1 MWKLRAG
8 DRESGSACR
17 WWCGYTFASLCCLSR
32 RLTFLQ
38 KTETNSEDKTSVTDR
53 QLSVMMSVDYGRTY
67 GYQGKLWQIQIDT
80 TKAELERDRQIAVQM
95 ENVSKKE
102 AVSQIESEIAQLKV
116 IWGEKQLIVAEEN
129 LVAVSSQFE
138 AMKRMAKHFSGV
150 EVPRD
155 EVYEVFRMGWEAGC
169 DKGPDEV
176 DAMKAWVDFSEKS
189 LQLSRVLHQQG
200 NESLKSVL
208 EKEAQLKIAETNY
221 QSRKSR
227 LDMCRKIL
235 FPSLEDIKSIER

>member
-1 MWKLRAG
+1 MFTTTKVPLLVCLVALL
-8 DRESGSACR
+8 
-17 WWCGYTFASLCCLSR
+17 FAPSL
-32 RLTFLQ
+32 FLQ
-38 KTETNSEDKTSVTDR
+38 KTETTSEDKSTVTDR
-53 QLSVMMSVDYGRTY
+53 QLSVMMFVDYGRTY
-67 GYQGKLWQIQIDT
+67 GYQSMLAQIQIDT
-80 TKAELERDRQIAVQM
+80 IKAELERDRQIAVQM
-95 ENVSKKE
+95 ENLSKKD

-116 IWGEKQLIVAEEN
+116 IWGEKQLIVAEKN

-138 AMKRMAKHFSGV
+138 AMKRMAKHFAGV

-155 EVYEVFRMGWEAGC
+155 ELYEVFRMGWEAGC

-189 LQLSRVLHQQG
+189 LQRSRALHQQG
-200 NESLKSVL
+200 DESLTSVL
-208 EKEAQLKIAETNY
+208 EKEAQLKIAEANY